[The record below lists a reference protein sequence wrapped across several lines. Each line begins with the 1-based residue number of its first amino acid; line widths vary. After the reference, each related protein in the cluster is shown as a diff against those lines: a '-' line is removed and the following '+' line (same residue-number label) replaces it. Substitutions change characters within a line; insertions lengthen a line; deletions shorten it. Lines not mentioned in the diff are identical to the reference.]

1 MRQNH
6 GWEVGGSG
14 SGRKAHERGKG
25 RKSEVEGSPGAQ
37 TLSDD
42 GRVEDVQED
51 RGAMMIKC
59 GREKIKT
66 GKYWSNL
73 PIGAAAVS

>member
-1 MRQNH
+1 M
-6 GWEVGGSG
+6 
-14 SGRKAHERGKG
+14 
-25 RKSEVEGSPGAQ
+25 EGSPGAQ

-73 PIGAAAVS
+73 PVGAAAVS